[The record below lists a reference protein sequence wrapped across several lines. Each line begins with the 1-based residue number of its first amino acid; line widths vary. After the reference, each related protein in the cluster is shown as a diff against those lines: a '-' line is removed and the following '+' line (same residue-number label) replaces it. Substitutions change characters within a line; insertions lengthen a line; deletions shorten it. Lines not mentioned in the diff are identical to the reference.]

1 MLNEIL
7 IALGSGLAGA
17 FSKWVFDRH
26 RRKADTQSVE
36 QSNSRA
42 EIENLKLIV
51 QEWREAASQWKDMA
65 DDYQQKFI
73 DNSRKLDEVHQELRS
88 LKSQLAKANRRIKQL
103 EEHDT
108 KN

>member
-1 MLNEIL
+1 MLIEIL

-26 RRKADTQSVE
+26 KRKADTQSVH
-36 QSNSRA
+36 QSNFRA
-42 EIENLKLIV
+42 EIDNLKLIV
-51 QEWREAASQWKDMA
+51 QEWREAAGHWKDMA

-73 DNSRKLDEVHQELRS
+73 DNSRKLDEVHQEVRT
-88 LKSQLAKANRRIKQL
+88 LKNQLAKANRRIKQL
-103 EEHDT
+103 EEHE